1 MAHAV
6 IPPDFMFNIGTQVAQ
21 FFSIVVI
28 FCTAVS
34 GTLFGFFKATLYT
47 IKRKKIFLF
56 VTLFSVVL
64 ISLSLSYLYS
74 DFKQQAEYEKWQLES
89 QKYGDRKMGHKNPIG
104 GSASGSDNQHAD
116 GFSDTASGRRAMR
129 GHANITDIGSGK
141 LEITNEEFKKAI
153 EGVGRNF
160 VVLDAREN
168 IEYENGSFSGSIHI
182 RSADLKDGRWA
193 YLPKDKMVYVVCW
206 SGIRGKEVAEFL
218 RSKNIAAS
226 YLVNGANGWVEF
238 GGKWAGGISLLEKY
252 AYEKYKIVLSRVC

>member
-1 MAHAV
+1 MNKKFKRLSFSVAVGCCLFYPEAAHAV

-56 VTLFSVVL
+56 VTLFSVIL

-89 QKYGDRKMGHKNPIG
+89 KKYGDRKMGHKNPVN
-104 GSASGSDNQHAD
+104 GSASGSYNQHAHE
-116 GFSDTASGRRAMR
+116 FRDTASGRRAMSGR
-129 GHANITDIGSGK
+129 VNIGDIGSGK
-141 LEITNEEFKKAI
+141 LEITNEEFKNAI
-153 EGVGRNF
+153 EGGAGNF

-168 IEYENGSFSGSIHI
+168 IEYENGSFPGSIHI
-182 RSADLKDGRWA
+182 RSADLK
-193 YLPKDKMVYVVCW
+193 
-206 SGIRGKEVAEFL
+206 
-218 RSKNIAAS
+218 
-226 YLVNGANGWVEF
+226 
-238 GGKWAGGISLLEKY
+238 
-252 AYEKYKIVLSRVC
+252 